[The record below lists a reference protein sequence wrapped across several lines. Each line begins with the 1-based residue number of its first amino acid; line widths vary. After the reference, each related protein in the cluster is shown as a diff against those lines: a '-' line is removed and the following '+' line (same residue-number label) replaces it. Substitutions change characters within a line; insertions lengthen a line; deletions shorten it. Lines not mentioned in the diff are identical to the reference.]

1 MSDRAVLVCLPN
13 WIGDAA
19 MSVPA
24 LRALQA
30 ARPSARW
37 ILAAHPR
44 NASLFGRWPSDL
56 MIVAGRP
63 GGEGLARFARRLRH
77 CGCSEALILPVSF
90 RSAVA
95 PYLAGIPRRVAFAS
109 DSRGLLLTESVRPPG
124 KDAHLA
130 RQFVRLAARLGAN
143 PEASLDPLIPIGED
157 EVARQEDRLHSLG
170 LQSGS
175 TIALCP
181 GATYGETKRWPAT
194 HWMALA
200 EILRD
205 RGWSMVIL
213 GGAHEAGLGDLSAR
227 GERSGITNLAGQLTL
242 RESLSILRLLRGAVS
257 NDSGAMHLAAAAGC
271 PVLGLFG
278 STNPDWTGP
287 LGPFSRSLRLGIA
300 CSPCYSRRCPTQIE
314 CLRDLAPQRVASAFD
329 ELLEAAGRETEP

>member
-1 MSDRAVLVCLPN
+1 MSDRAVLLCLPN

-30 ARPSARW
+30 ARPDARW

-63 GGEGLARFARRLRH
+63 GGEGLARFARKLRH
-77 CGCSEALILPVSF
+77 FGCSEALILPVSF
-90 RSAVA
+90 RSAIA
-95 PYLAGIPRRVAFAS
+95 PFLAGIPRRVAFAS
-109 DSRGLLLTESVRPPG
+109 DSRGVLLTEAVRPPG

-130 RQFVRLAARLGAN
+130 RQFVRLAARLGAD

-157 EVARQEDRLHSLG
+157 EVALQEERLHSLG
-170 LQSGS
+170 LERGA

-181 GATYGETKRWPAT
+181 GATYGETKRWPAA
-194 HWMALA
+194 HWGALA
-200 EILRD
+200 GILRD

-213 GGAHEAGLGDLSAR
+213 GGAQEAGLGDLSAP
-227 GERSGITNLAGQLTL
+227 GERSGAHNLAGQLTL
-242 RESLSILRLLRGAVS
+242 RESLAILRLVRGAVS

-278 STNPDWTGP
+278 STHPDWTGP
-287 LGPFSRSLRLGIA
+287 LGRRSRSLRLGIA

-314 CLRDLAPQRVASAFD
+314 CLRDLAPQRVASEFD
-329 ELLEAAGRETEP
+329 NLLEDAGRETEP